1 MKIAERILLFTGNGK
16 GKTTAALGMALRA
29 SGHGM
34 RTVIFQFIKSDQ
46 RTGEIAAIRHL
57 PGMEIVQL
65 GRGFVP
71 DRSSP
76 AFDGHCRAAE
86 EGLQRARLA
95 MASGGY
101 DLVILDEIA
110 NAVAKGLVEESPVIE
125 AIRATSPETV
135 VVLTGRGASAG
146 LLELADTV
154 TEMRAVKH
162 GFSVGRPARQG
173 VEY

>member
-1 MKIAERILLFTGNGK
+1 MKILQRILLFTGNGK

-34 RTVIFQFIKSDQ
+34 RTAIFQFIKSDPS
-46 RTGEIAAIRHL
+46 TGEIAAIGHL
-57 PGMEIVQL
+57 PGVEIVQL

-76 AFDGHCRAAE
+76 DWEAHRRAAG
-86 EGLQRARLA
+86 EGLERARLA
-95 MASGGY
+95 MASGDY
-101 DLVILDEIA
+101 DLIILDEIA
-110 NAVAKGLVEESPVIE
+110 IAVAKGLVNESPVIE
-125 AIRATSPETV
+125 AIKATPAKTV

-162 GFSVGRPARQG
+162 GFSAGRPARKG